1 MLKVSSK
8 SKPNS
13 VAGAI
18 AHALKTTEKIEAQA
32 VGAGAI
38 NQLMKACAIASGFL
52 APIGYK
58 VVVQPTFNLI
68 DINGEEVTSLLFI
81 ITRVK

>member
-8 SKPNS
+8 SKPNA

-18 AHALKTTEKIEAQA
+18 ANTLKTEEKVEAQA
-32 VGAGAI
+32 VGAGAV
-38 NQLMKACAIASGFL
+38 NQLMKACAIASGYL
-52 APIGYK
+52 APIGYR
-58 VVVQPTFNLI
+58 VMVQPTFNLI
-68 DINGEEVTSLLFI
+68 DINGEEVTSLLFV